1 MSKIVCRKAK
11 LEDVPAIVD
20 IAVESVSRDP
30 LPVKIDR
37 DAMAETARTCLNPAH
52 FMWVAD
58 QDGKVVASVAACVQ
72 PSFWYQKLQCSVLL
86 YYTQVPGA
94 GVPLLR
100 EFARWVKSRSGIKVA
115 VLELEP
121 GADARLVRF
130 MKRLGFDRESLNL
143 SYVRKV
149 SA

>member
-11 LEDVPAIVD
+11 PEDVPAIVD

-52 FMWVAD
+52 FMWVAE

-94 GVPLLR
+94 GLPLLR
-100 EFARWVKSRSGIKVA
+100 EFARWVKSRSAIKVA

-121 GADARLVRF
+121 GADARLVKF

-149 SA
+149 ST

>member
-37 DAMAETARTCLNPAH
+37 EAMAETARTCLNPAH
-52 FMWVAD
+52 FMWVAE

-100 EFARWVKSRSGIKVA
+100 EFARWVKSRSAIKVA

-121 GADARLVRF
+121 GADARLVKF

>member
-37 DAMAETARTCLNPAH
+37 EAMAETARTCLNPAH
-52 FMWVAD
+52 FMWVAE

-94 GVPLLR
+94 GLPLLR
-100 EFARWVKSRSGIKVA
+100 EFARWVKSRSAIKVA

-121 GADARLVRF
+121 GADARLVKF

-149 SA
+149 ST